1 MTTHTDVKKIFA
13 LLPIKTLRE
22 LATKHNVL
30 TGIKA
35 PSQMLKAE
43 LVNSLTDH
51 YKSLTGT
58 NLMPMPAKFLSI
70 PVTDLPRKYK
80 PTKQIEN
87 ETPLEKW
94 ARENIKV
101 MPRKKDVEAENRAKK
116 YQTDKKLQESIKK
129 RQANQAKQK
138 EYREKIKKIG
148 KTENKEPKKVK
159 KDEEDDEIFSSNK
172 YVIELQEILKN
183 YKKLKTMSRSRSGQE
198 LYKITYNRY
207 RTVEEAIKKDKNIS
221 ANDRKIIDKLDKQVY
236 ELSEDDD
243 ILEKHFT
250 F

>member
-1 MTTHTDVKKIFA
+1 MTTHTDVKKIFS

-22 LATKHNVL
+22 LAQKHNVL

-43 LVNSLTDH
+43 LVKSLSDH
-51 YKSLTGT
+51 YKSLMGT
-58 NLMPMPAKFLSI
+58 NLMPMAPKGLII
-70 PVTDLPRKYK
+70 PISDLPRQYK

-87 ETPLEKW
+87 ETPLQKW

-101 MPRKKDVEAENRAKK
+101 MPRKKDIEAENRAKK

-148 KTENKEPKKVK
+148 KTETKEPKKAK
-159 KDEEDDEIFSSNK
+159 KEEDDDEIISNNK
-172 YVIELQEILKN
+172 YVIELQDILKN
-183 YKKLKTMSRSRSGQE
+183 YKKLKTMSRSKSGQE

-207 RTVEEAIKKDKNIS
+207 RTLEEAIKKDKNIS